1 MRIDPDTVAKAS
13 RLEVLA
19 RRVGFA
25 VLQIQAL
32 EGASA
37 QYLVLRS
44 KVKRGMEADEAQ
56 RIVDKARRE
65 TFGTTVSLM
74 KDAGLLSED
83 LEKRF
88 KALLKERNWLVHR
101 SRSENSAALASDEST
116 TALLA
121 RIDGTEAES
130 RKLLHALAELSEAFV
145 LESGV
150 SAEAIRAATADIVHG
165 WEDNDAI

>member
-1 MRIDPDTVAKAS
+1 MHIDSDTVAKAS
-13 RLEVLA
+13 RLGVLA
-19 RRVGFA
+19 IRVGFT

-44 KVKRGMEADEAQ
+44 KVKRGMGAEEAQ
-56 RIVDKARRE
+56 RIVDRARRE
-65 TFGTTVSLM
+65 TFGATVGLM

-101 SRSENSAALASDEST
+101 SRTDNSAALTNDEST
-116 TALLA
+116 AAMLA
-121 RIDGTEAES
+121 RIDRAEAES
-130 RKLLHALAELSEAFV
+130 RKLLQALVNLSEAYV

-150 SAEAIRAATADIVHG
+150 SAEAIREATEEVVTG
-165 WEDNDAI
+165 WEVSDAI

>member
-1 MRIDPDTVAKAS
+1 MHIDADTVAKAS

-32 EGASA
+32 ESASA

-44 KVKRGMEADEAQ
+44 KAIRGMGVDAAQ
-56 RIVDKARRE
+56 RILDKARKE
-65 TFGTTVSLM
+65 TFGATIGAM

-88 KALLKERNWLVHR
+88 KALLKERNWIVHR
-101 SRSENSAALASDEST
+101 SRTDNSAALASDDST
-116 TALLA
+116 SALLT
-121 RIDGTEAES
+121 R
-130 RKLLHALAELSEAFV
+130 
-145 LESGV
+145 
-150 SAEAIRAATADIVHG
+150 
-165 WEDNDAI
+165 N